1 MYQICCIVAAAK
13 RVLKEKRAL
22 SYIPPKYEN
31 RIEFQFLPEK
41 KLFSTKKYKDENV
54 PEWYDHCL
62 KKGLYDLK
70 LLAPITVNE
79 RSILGFSNKN
89 AKRYCMFL

>member
-1 MYQICCIVAAAK
+1 MNLNGVLLVNDSIPILQSNKLAAK

-31 RIEFQFLPEK
+31 RIEFL
-41 KLFSTKKYKDENV
+41 S
-54 PEWYDHCL
+54 

-70 LLAPITVNE
+70 LLAPIIVNE